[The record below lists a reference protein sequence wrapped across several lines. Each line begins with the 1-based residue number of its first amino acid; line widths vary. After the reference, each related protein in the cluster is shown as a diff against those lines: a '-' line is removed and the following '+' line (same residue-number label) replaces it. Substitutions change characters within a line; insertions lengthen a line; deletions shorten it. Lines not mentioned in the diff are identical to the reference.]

1 MTERTTFTLQ
11 GSKIY
16 LGISTLVHL
25 TTLLSAW
32 FFSFNVYVSLI
43 LSGILIAH
51 FQYLNNAIFLRKNNA
66 IHEFTLEGKVLIAI
80 DKTGAQQQYPCV
92 YCAYKSSFLV
102 IINLGKQPLVIFKDS
117 LADHSLSQLN
127 RLLNA

>member
-1 MTERTTFTLQ
+1 VTERTTFILQ

-16 LGISTLVHL
+16 FSISALVHFC
-25 TTLLSAW
+25 TLISVW

-51 FQYLNNAIFLRKNNA
+51 FQYLNSDIFLGKNKT
-66 IHEFTLEGKVLIAI
+66 IHTFILEGKALITT

-92 YCAYKSSFLV
+92 YCAYQSRFLV

-117 LADHSLSQLN
+117 LVNHSLSQLN